1 METIWMIQKA
11 IAMGNWWLAASSW
24 QCSYSCIT
32 SRVKFFVETS
42 NHPDDSTPYSPDLVP
57 CNFWLFPKQNH
68 LWKGRD
74 IRPSVRFRKIW
85 WGQLMVIGR
94 TVWGPK
100 VPTLKGTEESLSYVP
115 CFFYLVSSSINV
127 SNFYLTW
134 LRTFWTDLIHQ
145 GTDRRTSVILYSSWH
160 LTVILNEVE
169 SNWRILTR
177 GVLWSDLYF
186 DKSILA
192 AVLRIDWGAQ
202 E

>member
-1 METIWMIQKA
+1 MWKLFGWFRRLQLWATGDWQLHHNNMPVHASCPMQRFWQ
-11 IAMGNWWLAASSW
+11 NWCFAKSPCPRQPRSGDLWLPA
-24 QCSYSCIT
+24 
-32 SRVKFFVETS
+32 
-42 NHPDDSTPYSPDLVP
+42 
-57 CNFWLFPKQNH
+57 FPKTEIIF
-68 LWKGRD
+68 GRK
-74 IRPSVRFRKIW
+74 RFQTIDRIQENTR
-85 WGQLMVIGR
+85 GQLMVTGR
-94 TVWGPK
+94 TGWGPK